1 MANPVNPTEKPAVP
15 GNGALM
21 TERPYGIVLA
31 DTITSL
37 PPEAA
42 GAVVVSGSHGGL
54 FPAACALLA
63 GVRAVILNDAGSGM
77 DAAGLAC
84 LDHCHAHGVA
94 AAVVDSMSCRIGD
107 AADALQRGVISHVNP
122 LALTVGARPGMSV
135 EDAAEALLLAPVSD
149 MPVVEMGERRDRI
162 DLPGAL
168 RRIIVLDSASQVR
181 PEDDGQIVV
190 TASHGALVG
199 GKPEYAIRCEAFA
212 AFFNDAGG
220 GPQGWGFS
228 RLGALDARRIVGAT
242 VGSSSARIGD
252 GRSTYETGVLSAVND
267 VARFLGL
274 RVGMSAQDAC
284 EILAMTDVRIPD

>member
-1 MANPVNPTEKPAVP
+1 
-15 GNGALM
+15 M

-37 PPEAA
+37 PPEAT

-54 FPAACALLA
+54 FPAACALQA
-63 GVRAVILNDAGSGM
+63 GVRAVILNDAGTGM
-77 DAAGLAC
+77 AAAGLAC

-94 AAVVDSMSCRIGD
+94 AAVVDGMSCRIGD
-107 AADALQRGVISHVNP
+107 AVDTLQRGVISHVNP
-122 LALTVGARPGMSV
+122 LALTVGVRPGMSV

-149 MPVVEMGERRDRI
+149 MPVAEMDERREVVA
-162 DLPGAL
+162 LPGAL
-168 RRIIVLDSASQVR
+168 RRIVLLDSASQVR

-199 GKPEYAIRCEAFA
+199 GNPAYAIRCEAFA
-212 AFFNDAGG
+212 ALFNDAGG

-228 RLGALDARRIVGAT
+228 RLGALDARRIAGAT
-242 VGSSSARIGD
+242 VGCSSARIGD

-284 EILAMTDVRIPD
+284 EILALTDVKVPD